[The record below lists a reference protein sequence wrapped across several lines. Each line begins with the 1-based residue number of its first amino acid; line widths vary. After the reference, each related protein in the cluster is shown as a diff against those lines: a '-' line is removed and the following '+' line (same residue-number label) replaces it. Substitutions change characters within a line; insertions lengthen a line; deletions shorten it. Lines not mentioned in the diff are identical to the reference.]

1 MSDAKADLLGREA
14 RNLLRRATRA
24 ALATSMEDAPYASLV
39 LAATGID
46 AAPLLLLSDLAE
58 HAKNLKRDPR
68 AALLIEGTAGLDEPL
83 AGPRVTLIGTAR
95 RIEPAAAAALRMRY
109 LARYPAAALYAGFK
123 DFAFYRMEVA
133 RAHLVEGFGRI
144 DWIAGGTFLCAAA
157 SWTEEAA
164 ALERVNAD
172 PGLATGLARPFGAA
186 AWQIAGIDPEGV
198 DLRAGSRL
206 ERRDFAEKA
215 ADLVAAEALLRA
227 LAGRA

>member
-1 MSDAKADLLGREA
+1 MSDAKADLLGHQA
-14 RNLLRRATRA
+14 RSLLRRATRA
-24 ALATSMEDAPYASLV
+24 ALATSMEGAPYASLV

-95 RIEPAAAAALRMRY
+95 RIEPAAAALRMRY

-123 DFAFYRMEVA
+123 DFAFYQLDVV

-157 SWTEEAA
+157 GWTEETA

-172 PGLATGLARPFGAA
+172 PGLATELARPFGAA
-186 AWQIAGIDPEGV
+186 AWQVAGIDPEGV

-215 ADLVAAEALLRA
+215 ADLAGAEAVIRA
-227 LAGRA
+227 LADPA